1 MISTEVG
8 TGTSW
13 VNVPGQ
19 TGLVV
24 PPHDPPAL
32 AAAIN
37 QLLRDDQQR
46 MQMGRAAQARAYA
59 EFTIERMIDRVYA
72 EYARLLQE

>member
-1 MISTEVG
+1 VHGE
-8 TGTSW
+8 
-13 VNVPGQ
+13 

-37 QLLRDDQQR
+37 QLLRDDR
-46 MQMGRAAQARAYA
+46 LRERMGRAAQARAYA
-59 EFTIERMIDRVYA
+59 EFTVERMIDRVYA
-72 EYARLLQE
+72 EYERLLR